1 MTVSIDVMAS
11 KHNNKNED
19 TIGIQFL
26 HFVDSVDKRTQKQAI
41 SKHLMPVF
49 LCSHN
54 AFMAGCTP
62 GRVVEAEG
70 RSTVAGRKFR
80 AF

>member
-11 KHNNKNED
+11 KHNNKN
-19 TIGIQFL
+19 GIQFL

-41 SKHLMPVF
+41 SKLLMPVF